1 MWLKQFKQQ
10 NVCGQFMR
18 VEGME
23 DESSFERN
31 CGTASVPWRSQ
42 ILKFGMKQV
51 DKGEI
56 STVKR

>member
-1 MWLKQFKQQ
+1 MTVVLKEI
-10 NVCGQFMR
+10 VVPR
-18 VEGME
+18 
-23 DESSFERN
+23 
-31 CGTASVPWRSQ
+31 PWRSQ